1 MSVLHLNLLIMMI
14 FVERRAFKDGEALD
28 AHTAA
33 HAAGAD
39 NLTPSSHLSLQDG

>member
-14 FVERRAFKDGEALD
+14 FVERKAFRDGEALD

-39 NLTPSSHLSLQDG
+39 HLAPVSHLSLET